1 MQQDFD
7 KKSILLYFDA
17 INSLAK
23 EGLLHITKEGFSL
36 SSVDTANVAFISAI
50 YKQSLSESFDVA
62 IDCQKIKSTIGA
74 LTSKNITMNFDKTL
88 HIKGG
93 KVERDIRFLEPT
105 TLRKEQHIPSINFPI
120 CIEVPTIDFVE
131 IIESIDKMGVAEGSM
146 PIKVQFKYNKN
157 KFVIDSEND
166 LHEITKLEF
175 DTISTEKGSGEQHSS
190 FFSFDYI
197 LDMAKMIKK
206 INTDNIKIYIGTNI
220 PFKIEV
226 NTDNIS
232 IAWLLA
238 PRIDTD

>member
-23 EGLLHITKEGFSL
+23 EGLLHITKDGFSL
-36 SSVDTANVAFISAI
+36 SSVDTANVAFISAT
-50 YKQSLSESFDVA
+50 YKQIMTDVFDVA

-105 TLRKEQHIPSINFPI
+105 TLRKEQNIPSINFPI

>member
-105 TLRKEQHIPSINFPI
+105 TLRKEQNIPSINFPI
-120 CIEVPTIDFVE
+120 CIEVSAIDFVE

-166 LHEITKLEF
+166 LNEITKLEF

-232 IAWLLA
+232 IAWLLT
-238 PRIDTD
+238 PRIVPD